1 MKETKGFDEIEEH
14 NRKVD
19 EEMWELGDADVYP
32 EEDKGPAVV
41 TPNNLSEPEDKHKWE
56 EPAVTLYAIYESEEK
71 EEGNIEPAVHTS
83 ERRVQLMKQEQ
94 EKEQEQ
100 EEARRELLL
109 KGEQLDERGE

>member
-32 EEDKGPAVV
+32 EEDKEPAVV
-41 TPNNLSEPEDKHKWE
+41 TPNKLSEPEDKHKWE
-56 EPAVTLYAIYESEEK
+56 EPAVNLYAIYESEEK